1 MDIDNLKS
9 ILKSIQTEQD
19 HISKEIDS
27 LNYRKSYLGGQIEL
41 IETLI
46 IQIEQESRL
55 DITD

>member
-1 MDIDNLKS
+1 MNIDNLKS

-27 LNYRKSYLGGQIEL
+27 LNYRKSYLDGQIEL